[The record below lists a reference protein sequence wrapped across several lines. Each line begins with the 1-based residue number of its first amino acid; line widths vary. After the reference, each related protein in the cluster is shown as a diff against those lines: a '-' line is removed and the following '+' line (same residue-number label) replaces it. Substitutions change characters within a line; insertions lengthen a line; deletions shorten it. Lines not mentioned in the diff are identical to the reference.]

1 MEMGTPRTARTNELM
16 CANARTL
23 ADRLDEIVASPPG
36 ELFAVRRM
44 MILAYLK
51 EASGLL
57 RAQAVEL
64 ERLRKASP

>member
-1 MEMGTPRTARTNELM
+1 MNTGARRTASTNELM
-16 CANARTL
+16 CENARTL

-51 EASGLL
+51 EASDLL
-57 RAQAVEL
+57 RAQAAEL